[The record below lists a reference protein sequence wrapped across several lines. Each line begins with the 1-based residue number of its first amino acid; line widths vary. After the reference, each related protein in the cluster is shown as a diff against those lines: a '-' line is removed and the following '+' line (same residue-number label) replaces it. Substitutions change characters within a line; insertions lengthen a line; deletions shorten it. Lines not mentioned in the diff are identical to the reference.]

1 MQHIKV
7 EIENDIGLLTI
18 DRAEALNALN
28 SQVLSELSEQL
39 NELATSSLR
48 CLIITGA
55 GSKAFVAGADIAEM
69 KDLSPELAQEFSEAG
84 NQVIQQI
91 ESLPMPVIGAINGYA
106 LGGGCE
112 LALSC
117 DIRIC
122 GENAVFGLPEVGLGI
137 LPGYG
142 GVQRLV
148 RAVGLSRAK
157 ELAFTARN
165 VKAEEALVVGLVDQC
180 VPADELMSTAM
191 KMAERIAANAP
202 FGVRAVKEVAQT
214 SVGLS
219 VEKTYCLESELFGK
233 CFLTKDQAEGM
244 GAFLEKRK
252 HAPYNGQK
260 KV

>member
-18 DRAEALNALN
+18 DRTEALNALN

-165 VKAEEALVVGLVDQC
+165 IKAEEALAVGLVDQC

-202 FGVRAVKEVAQT
+202 FSVRAVKEVAQT